1 MRQLRKRCEQRVRE
15 MAIPRPFELVT
26 FCAHV
31 ERLRGRKLVLK
42 PMPGLSAAAPCGM
55 WLSLAEADYVLYE
68 PNTSKLHS
76 EHIILHELGHM
87 LCDHR
92 LTMDASVLSKLLP
105 SIDPATVLRVLGRV
119 NYATEQEQEAE
130 MLASLIRGGGRAE
143 RSRDALGRI
152 HEVFSYPNT

>member
-1 MRQLRKRCEQRVRE
+1 MGQLRRRCERRVRE
-15 MAIPRPFELVT
+15 MAIPQPFNLVT

-31 ERLRGRKLVLK
+31 EKLRGRKLELR

-55 WLSLAEADYVLYE
+55 WLSLPETDYVLYE

-76 EHIILHELGHM
+76 EHIILHELAHM

-92 LTMDASVLSKLLP
+92 LSMDSSVLAKLLP
-105 SIDPATVLRVLGRV
+105 SINPAIVKRVLGRV

-130 MLASLIRGGGRAE
+130 MLASLIRGGRRRERAT
-143 RSRDALGRI
+143 DALAQI
-152 HEVFSYPNT
+152 TEVFDPNM